1 MNPEVDLVFVCF
13 RFLLGGFFFLK
24 ERKWINLIWE
34 RGCKGWIEVVVVVA
48 AVVVVVVAVWKSSGV
63 IDFCGGGS
71 LCCNLQVKRK
81 K

>member
-1 MNPEVDLVFVCF
+1 MFVCF
-13 RFLLGGFFFLK
+13 RFFGVFFLK

-34 RGCKGWIEVVVVVA
+34 RGCKGWIEVVVVVVA
-48 AVVVVVVAVWKSSGV
+48 AVVVVAVVAVWKSSGV